1 MDFKICSL
9 SSHVSSLNFYVKLF
23 YFKAFFL
30 VVSLDIRSQAALY
43 QKLKKK
49 KKKRTA
55 GGSIRRRLHTT
66 KGLS

>member
-1 MDFKICSL
+1 MFTLFARIVFKLLC
-9 SSHVSSLNFYVKLF
+9 KLF

-30 VVSLDIRSQAALY
+30 AVSLDIRSQAVLY

-49 KKKRTA
+49 KTA
-55 GGSIRRRLHTT
+55 RGSIRRRLHTT

>member
-1 MDFKICSL
+1 MDFKICLL

-49 KKKRTA
+49 KKRTA